1 MGDRKRIKELK
12 KFESKLRTI
21 IAESCGEADGVY
33 LQMLE
38 DEKAMSMF
46 RVHLITGIAT
56 KALMKFL
63 LTTPKK

>member
-1 MGDRKRIKELK
+1 MGARKKLKELE

-33 LQMLE
+33 LNIID

>member
-1 MGDRKRIKELK
+1 MGVRKRIKELE
-12 KFESKLRTI
+12 KFEAKLRTI

-33 LQMLE
+33 LNIID

>member
-1 MGDRKRIKELK
+1 MGARKRIKELE

-33 LQMLE
+33 LNIID

-56 KALMKFL
+56 RELMKFL

>member
-21 IAESCGEADGVY
+21 IAESCGEADGVF
-33 LQMLE
+33 LE
-38 DEKAMSMF
+38 MFETEKALSMF
-46 RVHLITGIAT
+46 RVRLITGIAT
-56 KALMKFL
+56 QALMKFL